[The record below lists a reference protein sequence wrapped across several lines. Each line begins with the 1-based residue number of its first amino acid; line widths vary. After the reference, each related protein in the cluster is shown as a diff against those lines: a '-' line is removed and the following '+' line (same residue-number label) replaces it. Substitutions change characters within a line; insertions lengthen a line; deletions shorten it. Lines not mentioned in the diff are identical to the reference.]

1 VRGRQKS
8 VTTTKER
15 QRAIMSAFRDRI
27 SREQGVA
34 AVEFALILPVLA
46 LLLFGI
52 LEFGRVWSQYQV
64 FQGAAR
70 EGARCAA
77 VKATEFSDCEIQP
90 AIDAAAAPYD
100 PEVDAAVEI
109 NGGPAADGCTE
120 DDQGKDVQVSWVQ
133 PLDINI
139 PFWSDVTVSPTIK
152 AVFRCE

>member
-1 VRGRQKS
+1 M
-8 VTTTKER
+8 TF
-15 QRAIMSAFRDRI
+15 IRDRI
-27 SREQGVA
+27 SREEGVA

-46 LLLFGI
+46 LMLFGI

-77 VKATEFSDCEIQP
+77 VQATEFSDCEIQP
-90 AIDAAAAPYD
+90 AIEQAAAPYD
-100 PEVDAAVEI
+100 PEGDAAVLI
-109 NGGPAADGCTE
+109 GGVSRPAGCI
-120 DDQGKDVQVSWVQ
+120 DADQGEDVQVSWDQ

-139 PFWSDVTVSPTIK
+139 PFWNDVTVTPTIK

>member
-1 VRGRQKS
+1 MTLIRH
-8 VTTTKER
+8 
-15 QRAIMSAFRDRI
+15 RI
-27 SREQGVA
+27 SREEGVA

-46 LLLFGI
+46 LLLFGV

-77 VKATEFSDCEIQP
+77 VQATQFSDCEIQLAINEAAGPYVP
-90 AIDAAAAPYD
+90 ATDATVTIDGNPSA
-100 PEVDAAVEI
+100 
-109 NGGPAADGCTE
+109 GCTNA
-120 DDQGKDVQVSWVQ
+120 DQGKDVQVEWEQ

-139 PFWSDVTVSPTIK
+139 PFWNDVTVTPTIK

>member
-1 VRGRQKS
+1 
-8 VTTTKER
+8 
-15 QRAIMSAFRDRI
+15 MSRD
-27 SREQGVA
+27 EGVA

-77 VKATEFSDCEIQP
+77 VQATEFSDCDIQTSIQQG
-90 AIDAAAAPYD
+90 AEPYD
-100 PEVDAAVEI
+100 PANQPAEVSI
-109 NGGPAADGCTE
+109 GGNNAPDGCT
-120 DDQGKDVQVSWVQ
+120 DADQGEDVQVSWEQ

-139 PFWSDVTVSPTIK
+139 PFWSDVTVTPTVK

>member
-1 VRGRQKS
+1 M
-8 VTTTKER
+8 TL
-15 QRAIMSAFRDRI
+15 IRDRI
-27 SREQGVA
+27 SREEGVA

-46 LLLFGI
+46 LMLFGI

-77 VKATEFSDCEIQP
+77 VQATEFSDCEIQP
-90 AIDAAAAPYD
+90 AIDQAAAPYD
-100 PEVDAAVEI
+100 PDVDAAVEI
-109 NGGPAADGCTE
+109 GGGSAPAGCT
-120 DDQGKDVQVSWVQ
+120 DGDQGNDVQVSWEQ

-139 PFWSDVTVSPTIK
+139 PFWNDVTVTPTIK